1 MIKKIRN
8 DGIFKKP
15 EIQKVAR
22 TKKVSNKDKKKNIK
36 NFIYFLLSALF

>member
-15 EIQKVAR
+15 EIQKIAK
-22 TKKVSNKDKKKNIK
+22 TKKALNKDKKKRI
-36 NFIYFLLSALF
+36 